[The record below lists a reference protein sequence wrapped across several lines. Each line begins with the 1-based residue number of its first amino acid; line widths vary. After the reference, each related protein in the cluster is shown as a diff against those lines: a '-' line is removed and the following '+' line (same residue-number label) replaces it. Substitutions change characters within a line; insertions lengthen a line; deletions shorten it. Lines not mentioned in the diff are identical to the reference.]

1 MEETVILDLQQMKL
15 FLLLRVRDIT
25 ETTMQEAGL
34 DEVQSQSEHED
45 SEESSSSDSRK
56 EDSVATTSKG
66 RLMCAQETV
75 RSPRLEPK
83 NGFHVVTE
91 NLRCTPITQHTVWRE
106 TDKLAS
112 DLRGKWS

>member
-1 MEETVILDLQQMKL
+1 
-15 FLLLRVRDIT
+15 
-25 ETTMQEAGL
+25 
-34 DEVQSQSEHED
+34 
-45 SEESSSSDSRK
+45 
-56 EDSVATTSKG
+56 
-66 RLMCAQETV
+66 MCAQETV

-83 NGFHVVTE
+83 HGFHVVTE

>member
-1 MEETVILDLQQMKL
+1 MRYNLSLNTRTV
-15 FLLLRVRDIT
+15 
-25 ETTMQEAGL
+25 
-34 DEVQSQSEHED
+34 
-45 SEESSSSDSRK
+45 SSHHLTLGK
-56 EDSVATTSKG
+56 EDSAATTSKG

-83 NGFHVVTE
+83 HGFHVVTE
-91 NLRCTPITQHTVWRE
+91 NLRCIPITQHTVWRE